1 MATRLSPTSSVPIDI
16 PVARIAPQLRALA
29 VPIDSVSLHP
39 RNPRR
44 GDVAAVKASL
54 ERFGQRKPIVVQA
67 STRHVVAGNNLLQ
80 AARDL
85 GWSEVAANVQLMDD
99 QDAAAYLLADN
110 RTS

>member
-1 MATRLSPTSSVPIDI
+1 MATQLSPTSSVPIDI

-39 RNPRR
+39 PNPRR

-67 STRHVVAGNNLLQ
+67 STRYVVAGNHLLR

-85 GWSEVAANVQLMDD
+85 DWAEIAANVQDMDD
-99 QDAAAYLLADN
+99 AEATAFMLAD
-110 RTS
+110 